1 MFRRNPAGQSSM
13 RKFRE
18 ERRAEMR
25 ASWRSLV
32 FVIGLLIL
40 CAYLVIRED
49 GFLQTFTAFVLGAGL
64 TGLWCGWMLGF
75 NARNL
80 RWWWGAAGEQWTA
93 DELAKLNS
101 DWRVYH
107 DIPDGIGNWDHI
119 AVGPPCVFAIDSK
132 SLSEPATVDD
142 QGLRAGRLHYGGNKT
157 RSSAVRMKE
166 LIEQHSGHALW
177 VQGVVAVWG
186 QLPED
191 VIERD
196 KVLYVKASR
205 LVETLENQPPRGPRL
220 TGAQRA
226 DVNEALE
233 RIHRLRSDQ

>member
-1 MFRRNPAGQSSM
+1 VFRRNPAGQSLM

-25 ASWRSLV
+25 ATWRSLV
-32 FVIGLLIL
+32 FGTGLLL
-40 CAYLVIRED
+40 VCAYFVVRGD
-49 GFLQTFTAFVLGAGL
+49 GFVQTFSAFALGAGL
-64 TGLWCGWMLGF
+64 TGLCFGWMLGF

-80 RWWWGAAGEQWTA
+80 TWAWGAAGERWTA
-93 DELAKLNS
+93 DELGRLSS

-107 DIPDGIGNWDHI
+107 DIPDGRGNWDHI

-132 SLSEPATVDD
+132 SLSDPAFVDD
-142 QGLRAGRLHYGGNKT
+142 QGLRAGRLRFDGNKT

-166 LIEQHSGHALW
+166 LIERHTGHAVW
-177 VQGVVAVWG
+177 VQGVLAVWG

-196 KVLYVKASR
+196 KVLYVSAPR
-205 LVETLENQPPRGPRL
+205 LVATLENQPPRGPRL
-220 TGAQRA
+220 TDAQRE
-226 DVNEALE
+226 DVNEAL
-233 RIHRLRSDQ
+233 DQIRRDRA

>member
-1 MFRRNPAGQSSM
+1 M
-13 RKFRE
+13 RKFRQ
-18 ERRAEMR
+18 ERRAEIR
-25 ASWRSLV
+25 ASWRDLG
-32 FVIGLLIL
+32 FFTGLLIVSG
-40 CAYLVIRED
+40 YLVIRED
-49 GFLQTFTAFVLGAGL
+49 GFAQTLAAFVLGAGL

-80 RWWWGAAGEQWTA
+80 TWSWGAAGERWTA
-93 DELAKLNS
+93 DELGRLNS

-107 DIPDGIGNWDHI
+107 DLPDGTGNWDHV
-119 AVGPPCVFAIDSK
+119 AVGPTGVFAIDSK
-132 SLSEPATVDD
+132 SLSEPAIVDD
-142 QGLRAGRLHYGGNKT
+142 QGLRAGRLRFGGNKT

-166 LIEQHSGHALW
+166 LIERHTDRALW

-196 KVLYVKASR
+196 KVLYVKAPR
-205 LVETLENQPPRGPRL
+205 LVETLENQPARGPRL
-220 TGAQRA
+220 TDAQRA

-233 RIHRLRSDQ
+233 KIQRGEV